1 MSIYLRATDEMKAA
15 ATVQALLAAAQLIQ
29 HIEPIGERMRA
40 EAVFATKYQSMK
52 GQHRGNVQTHRR

>member
-1 MSIYLRATDEMKAA
+1 MTSAQVSAALSAARSIRSLI
-15 ATVQALLAAAQLIQ
+15 AAAQLIQ
-29 HIEPIGERMRA
+29 QIEPIGERMRA

>member
-40 EAVFATKYQSMK
+40 EEVFAKQYHAMK
-52 GQHRGNVQTHRR
+52 GKQHGNVQP

>member
-1 MSIYLRATDEMKAA
+1 MSIFLHVTATMKSA

-29 HIEPIGERMRA
+29 QIEPIGERMRA
-40 EAVFATKYQSMK
+40 EAVFATKYQAMK